1 VRKPTQKS
9 DPKLLTLGFATVFEP
24 SGLLGKAEERA
35 ANCGDKAVRRL
46 APRAARVR

>member
-1 VRKPTQKS
+1 MRKPTQKS

-35 ANCGDKAVRRL
+35 VNCGDKGWAAAS
-46 APRAARVR
+46 APRRPW